1 MAEEKNTRK
10 KATTSS
16 SAKKGTQ
23 AKKTT
28 TAKKTATT
36 AKAKTT
42 AAKTKKVKEAVEEKK
57 VVKAEVKEEKI
68 EKKNSVGIDL
78 VLALVGLIILTII
91 VSFAF
96 NVSENINRAK
106 TLDSYNY
113 KHNTLY
119 RRY

>member
-28 TAKKTATT
+28 TSKKTATT
-36 AKAKTT
+36 AKTT
-42 AAKTKKVKEAVEEKK
+42 AAKTKKAKEAVEEKK

-106 TLDSYNY
+106 TLDGYNY

>member
-16 SAKKGTQ
+16 SAKK
-23 AKKTT
+23 TT

-36 AKAKTT
+36 AKARTT
-42 AAKTKKVKEAVEEKK
+42 AVKTKKAKEAVEEKK

>member
-16 SAKKGTQ
+16 S

-42 AAKTKKVKEAVEEKK
+42 AAKTKKTKEAVEEKK
-57 VVKAEVKEEKI
+57 VVKEEKI

-106 TLDSYNY
+106 TLDGYNY

>member
-10 KATTSS
+10 EATTSS
-16 SAKKGTQ
+16 SAKKRTQ

-28 TAKKTATT
+28 TT

-42 AAKTKKVKEAVEEKK
+42 AAKTKKAKEAIEEKK
-57 VVKAEVKEEKI
+57 VVKEEKI

-106 TLDSYNY
+106 TLDGYNY

>member
-28 TAKKTATT
+28 

-42 AAKTKKVKEAVEEKK
+42 AAKTKKAKEALEEKK

-106 TLDSYNY
+106 TLDGYNY

-119 RRY
+119 TRY

>member
-28 TAKKTATT
+28 

-42 AAKTKKVKEAVEEKK
+42 AAKTKKAKEALEEKK

-106 TLDSYNY
+106 TLNNYNY

>member
-28 TAKKTATT
+28 
-36 AKAKTT
+36 
-42 AAKTKKVKEAVEEKK
+42 AKTKKAKEALEEKK

-106 TLDSYNY
+106 TLDGYNY

-119 RRY
+119 TRY

>member
-28 TAKKTATT
+28 TAKAR
-36 AKAKTT
+36 TT
-42 AAKTKKVKEAVEEKK
+42 AAKTKKAKKAVEEKK

-106 TLDSYNY
+106 TLDGYNY

-119 RRY
+119 TRY

>member
-10 KATTSS
+10 KATTGS

-42 AAKTKKVKEAVEEKK
+42 AAKTKKAKEAVEEKK
-57 VVKAEVKEEKI
+57 VVKEEKI

-106 TLDSYNY
+106 TLDGYNY

-119 RRY
+119 TRY

>member
-28 TAKKTATT
+28 TAKAR
-36 AKAKTT
+36 TT
-42 AAKTKKVKEAVEEKK
+42 AAKTKKAKEAVEEKK
-57 VVKAEVKEEKI
+57 VVKEEKI

-106 TLDSYNY
+106 TLDGYNY

-119 RRY
+119 TRY

>member
-42 AAKTKKVKEAVEEKK
+42 AAKTKKAKEAVEE
-57 VVKAEVKEEKI
+57 VKAEEVKEEKI

-106 TLDSYNY
+106 TLDGYNY

-119 RRY
+119 KRY

>member
-10 KATTSS
+10 KATTST

-23 AKKTT
+23 AKK
-28 TAKKTATT
+28 TT

-42 AAKTKKVKEAVEEKK
+42 AAKTKKAKEALEEKK

-106 TLDSYNY
+106 TLDGYNY

-119 RRY
+119 TRY

>member
-28 TAKKTATT
+28 TAKAR
-36 AKAKTT
+36 TT
-42 AAKTKKVKEAVEEKK
+42 AAKTKKAKEAVEEKK

-96 NVSENINRAK
+96 NVSENINIAK
-106 TLDSYNY
+106 TLDGYNY

-119 RRY
+119 TRY

>member
-10 KATTSS
+10 KATTNSS
-16 SAKKGTQ
+16 

>member
-16 SAKKGTQ
+16 SAKNGTQ

-36 AKAKTT
+36 AKTT
-42 AAKTKKVKEAVEEKK
+42 AAKTKKAKEAVEEKK

>member
-16 SAKKGTQ
+16 SANKGTQ
-23 AKKTT
+23 AKK
-28 TAKKTATT
+28 TT

-42 AAKTKKVKEAVEEKK
+42 AAKTKKAKEALEEKK

-106 TLDSYNY
+106 TLDGYNY

-119 RRY
+119 TRY

>member
-42 AAKTKKVKEAVEEKK
+42 AAKTKKAKEAVEEKK

-106 TLDSYNY
+106 TLDGYNY

-119 RRY
+119 KRY

>member
-28 TAKKTATT
+28 TSKKTATT
-36 AKAKTT
+36 AKTT
-42 AAKTKKVKEAVEEKK
+42 AAKTKKAKEAVEEKK

>member
-28 TAKKTATT
+28 TAKAR
-36 AKAKTT
+36 TT
-42 AAKTKKVKEAVEEKK
+42 AAKTKKAKEAVEEKK
-57 VVKAEVKEEKI
+57 VVKEEKI

-106 TLDSYNY
+106 TLDGYND

>member
-106 TLDSYNY
+106 TLDGYNY

>member
-10 KATTSS
+10 KTT
-16 SAKKGTQ
+16 KKGTQ
-23 AKKTT
+23 TKKATT
-28 TAKKTATT
+28 TKKTT
-36 AKAKTT
+36 AKANNTKV
-42 AAKTKKVKEAVEEKK
+42 KKVVEEKK
-57 VVKAEVKEEKI
+57 TPKVEIAEEKI

-106 TLDSYNY
+106 TLDSYDY

>member
-10 KATTSS
+10 KATTNS

-36 AKAKTT
+36 AKTT
-42 AAKTKKVKEAVEEKK
+42 AAKTKKAKEAVEEKK
-57 VVKAEVKEEKI
+57 VVKEEKI

-106 TLDSYNY
+106 TLDGYNY

>member
-36 AKAKTT
+36 AR
-42 AAKTKKVKEAVEEKK
+42 TKKAKEAVEEKK

-106 TLDSYNY
+106 TLDNYNY

>member
-28 TAKKTATT
+28 TAKAR
-36 AKAKTT
+36 TT
-42 AAKTKKVKEAVEEKK
+42 AAKTKKAKEAVEEKK
-57 VVKAEVKEEKI
+57 VVKEEKI

-106 TLDSYNY
+106 TLDGYNY

>member
-23 AKKTT
+23 AKM
-28 TAKKTATT
+28 TATT
-36 AKAKTT
+36 AKARTT
-42 AAKTKKVKEAVEEKK
+42 AAKTKKAKGAVEEKK

>member
-28 TAKKTATT
+28 TAKA
-36 AKAKTT
+36 T
-42 AAKTKKVKEAVEEKK
+42 AAKTKKAKEAVEEKK

>member
-16 SAKKGTQ
+16 SAKK
-23 AKKTT
+23 TT

-36 AKAKTT
+36 AKAKK
-42 AAKTKKVKEAVEEKK
+42 AKEAVEEKK

-106 TLDSYNY
+106 TLDGYNY

-119 RRY
+119 GRY

>member
-10 KATTSS
+10 KATTRS
-16 SAKKGTQ
+16 SAKKETQ

-28 TAKKTATT
+28 TT

-42 AAKTKKVKEAVEEKK
+42 AAKTKKAKEALEEKK

>member
-16 SAKKGTQ
+16 SAKK
-23 AKKTT
+23 TT

-36 AKAKTT
+36 AK
-42 AAKTKKVKEAVEEKK
+42 TKKAKEAVEEKK

-106 TLDSYNY
+106 TLYGYNY

>member
-28 TAKKTATT
+28 TAKMTATT
-36 AKAKTT
+36 AKARTI
-42 AAKTKKVKEAVEEKK
+42 AAKTKKAKEAVEEKK
-57 VVKAEVKEEKI
+57 AVKAEAKEEKI

>member
-1 MAEEKNTRK
+1 MAEEKNMRK

-28 TAKKTATT
+28 TAKAR
-36 AKAKTT
+36 TT
-42 AAKTKKVKEAVEEKK
+42 AAKTKKAKEAVEEKK
-57 VVKAEVKEEKI
+57 VVKEEKI

-106 TLDSYNY
+106 TLDGYNY

>member
-28 TAKKTATT
+28 TTE
-36 AKAKTT
+36 KAKTI
-42 AAKTKKVKEAVEEKK
+42 AAKTKKAKEAVEEKK

-68 EKKNSVGIDL
+68 EKKNSVEIDL

-96 NVSENINRAK
+96 NVSENINGAK
-106 TLDSYNY
+106 TLDGYNY

>member
-28 TAKKTATT
+28 TTE
-36 AKAKTT
+36 KAKTI
-42 AAKTKKVKEAVEEKK
+42 AAKTKKAKEAVEEKK

-106 TLDSYNY
+106 TLDGYNY

>member
-28 TAKKTATT
+28 TAKA
-36 AKAKTT
+36 T
-42 AAKTKKVKEAVEEKK
+42 AAKTKKAKEAVEEKK

-106 TLDSYNY
+106 TLDGYNY

-119 RRY
+119 TRY

>member
-16 SAKKGTQ
+16 SAKK
-23 AKKTT
+23 TT

-36 AKAKTT
+36 AKARTT
-42 AAKTKKVKEAVEEKK
+42 AAKTKKAKEAVEEKK
-57 VVKAEVKEEKI
+57 VVKAEVKEETI
-68 EKKNSVGIDL
+68 EKQNSVGIDL

>member
-28 TAKKTATT
+28 TAKKTA
-36 AKAKTT
+36 KAKTT
-42 AAKTKKVKEAVEEKK
+42 AAKTKKAKEAVEEKK
-57 VVKAEVKEEKI
+57 VVKEEVKEEKI

-106 TLDSYNY
+106 TLDGYNY

-119 RRY
+119 TRY